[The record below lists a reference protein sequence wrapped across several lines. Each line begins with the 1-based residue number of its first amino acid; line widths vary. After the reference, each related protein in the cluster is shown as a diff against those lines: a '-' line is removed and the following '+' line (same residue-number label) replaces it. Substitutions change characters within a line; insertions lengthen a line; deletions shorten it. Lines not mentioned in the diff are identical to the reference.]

1 MGFWDFV
8 HFARRQKSWAQHIK
22 NEIEKK
28 SQINTSDG
36 SETYQ
41 LTRASEQQQMEIMN
55 YANNARCGGV
65 NPNGAEGADGFNY
78 SSWRNRETIIL
89 YTGELGDKAGEL
101 TGYKEVA
108 LPWARIDKQINIPQ
122 SYYSGH
128 LDTYNYNVKRAYDK
142 IKYYYPNANISYEEK
157 K

>member
-1 MGFWDFV
+1 MHFV

-55 YANNARCGGV
+55 YANNARCGGGV

-108 LPWARIDKQINIPQ
+108 LPWAKIDKQINIPQ